1 MSQGL
6 NQLTLQWLFLRLVVR
21 LVLAKLDVGR
31 LSKVELN
38 DTESFDLPLGLGMV
52 LLLDID
58 PFRLFGVLFRI

>member
-38 DTESFDLPLGLGMV
+38 DMESFDLPLGLGMV